1 MKYNII
7 KIFNMIDEKYFKKAN
22 KIKDLIGTIKYQ
34 YDIYLKRKN
43 MILSL
48 TKQQQ
53 LSGKQEKD
61 LAQMIKTNTVGD
73 VSTVLELLND
83 LYTYDEKSFYKF
95 VLKLYPEIGDFI
107 IEYGDLNGLK
117 DTYESIISE
126 KQQRSIK
133 SDKTNRIR
141 YKYRNKRIRLEKK
154 YKEKLDKINKKC
166 RDEIININHNPRD
179 FIESW
184 EELKEEHEEHEESQY
199 KNPKI
204 YWQKYWH
211 ESQYKIPK
219 KYPKKYWHE
228 LNPFAYNDQCKT
240 CIERQK
246 EYSFNKIQEKF
257 KHLKQSKDT
266 NPFRK
271 LEIQYVNDLF
281 ILDHKVEEKEEEEE
295 KREEEKEEDN
305 YESDNDD
312 WDILE
317 EIEI

>member
-1 MKYNII
+1 
-7 KIFNMIDEKYFKKAN
+7 MIDEKYLKKAN

-43 MILSL
+43 MIHYL

-61 LAQMIKTNTVGD
+61 LVQMIKTNTVGD

-83 LYTYDEKSFYKF
+83 LYTYDKKSFYRF
-95 VLKLYPEIGDFI
+95 VVKIYPEIGDFI
-107 IEYGDLNGLK
+107 IEYGDLNGIK

-184 EELKEEHEEHEESQY
+184 EELKEEHEESLESEY
-199 KNPKI
+199 KN
-204 YWQKYWH
+204 
-211 ESQYKIPK
+211 
-219 KYPKKYWHE
+219 KYPKKYWHGF
-228 LNPFAYNDQCKT
+228 NPFAYHHQCKT
-240 CIERQK
+240 CVERQK

-271 LEIQYVNDLF
+271 MEIQLNDLF
-281 ILDHKVEEKEEEEE
+281 IEEMDIQLEE
-295 KREEEKEEDN
+295 KREEEEDN